1 MGAARTGDPEP
12 AARAVGIRE
21 LKTKASEIV
30 REVRETGR
38 PIDITV
44 RGRVVARLTP
54 PPVDAELS
62 ADNRGRA
69 AREWLLET
77 EAFAQEVA
85 RRWPSPVSSVEL
97 VREQRRD
104 L

>member
-1 MGAARTGDPEP
+1 MQNARSADQHEP
-12 AARAVGIRE
+12 AVRTLDIRE
-21 LKTKASEIV
+21 LGAKASEIV

-38 PIDITV
+38 PVHIRV
-44 RGRVVARLTP
+44 RGEVVARLTP
-54 PPVDAELS
+54 LAEQTDL
-62 ADNRGRA
+62 AGCRQA
-69 AREWLLET
+69 AGEWLEET

-85 RRWPSPVSSVEL
+85 PRWLSDISSVDL